1 MKIISN
7 KDKFH
12 IRSPDPLPKC
22 PIWAI
27 VDQDNFD
34 VAEEHKNL
42 SPELPEV
49 AALIPSASSNSSE
62 LSTIIRSLDEESLH
76 RSKKEIVVH
85 ESFTILPPSS
95 SRKHIFLPKDEF
107 DLLRHRPLFDHPL
120 PKEESQTDE
129 SDISDVEEDPLGFEK
144 VDSPPIEKR
153 PRSLDPPPKQ
163 QSDRH
168 FSSFSFVSQNGR
180 SGSHEVFGES
190 TDGVGTFVLLTQN
203 LNKHKKQKL
212 FSPIQ
217 YVPKTSLEQN
227 HQLGKFN
234 EPSQKRQKMAG
245 QVGMVFNGTI
255 DQRELGGSHLINV
268 AKNPEPAPIFN
279 NITQTPVV
287 PAFRRFMV
295 TLLDQRFCRIQRKRY
310 VRPNLQELQKNDTQ
324 HVYVKHFFFSDKEPY
339 SYQWVRKE
347 KDETGTVIQNS
358 LSALCSYCEGIQF
371 FDIRRSYY
379 ATHMALNHGV
389 YPNDYLTPEPLFA
402 GIYHTPRY
410 SRFGTI
416 DGTEERRCVV
426 CPACYDLF
434 DFEVGSI
441 GSGNLNLSSYLRHFK
456 DAHRSKRLEGYF
468 ALHKRHKSVE

>member
-1 MKIISN
+1 MNIISN

-27 VDQDNFD
+27 VDQDD
-34 VAEEHKNL
+34 CAGGEGHKNL
-42 SPELPEV
+42 SPELPKV
-49 AALIPSASSNSSE
+49 TALVPSASSNSSE
-62 LSTIIRSLDEESLH
+62 LSTIIRSLDEESLN
-76 RSKKEIVVH
+76 RSTKEIVVH

-95 SRKHIFLPKDEF
+95 SKKHIFLPKDEF
-107 DLLRHRPLFDHPL
+107 DLLKHRPLFNHPL

-129 SDISDVEEDPLGFEK
+129 SDISDVEVDPLGFEK

-153 PRSLDPPPKQ
+153 PPSLDPPQKLQ
-163 QSDRH
+163 LNCRFDN
-168 FSSFSFVSQNGR
+168 FSYVPQNR
-180 SGSHEVFGES
+180 SVSHEALGES
-190 TDGVGTFVLLTQN
+190 SNGAGAVVLLTQN
-203 LNKHKKQKL
+203 QNKHKKQKL

-217 YVPKTSLEQN
+217 YVPKTPLEQD
-227 HQLGKFN
+227 HQLGRSN
-234 EPSQKRQKMAG
+234 EPLQKRQKVSGLFDMDYN
-245 QVGMVFNGTI
+245 VTI
-255 DQRELGGSHLINV
+255 DQREFGGSHLINV
-268 AKNPEPAPIFN
+268 ARNPEPAPYFDEA
-279 NITQTPVV
+279 TQKPVV
-287 PAFRRFMV
+287 PAFRRYMV

-310 VRPNLQELQKNDTQ
+310 VRPNLQDLQKNDTQ

-347 KDETGTVIQNS
+347 KDETGRVIQNS
-358 LSALCSYCEGIQF
+358 RSALCSYCKDFQF

-379 ATHMALNHGV
+379 ATHMALYHGV

-410 SRFGTI
+410 SRLGTI

-434 DFEVGSI
+434 DFDVGGI
-441 GSGNLNLSSYLRHFK
+441 GSGNFNLFSYLRHFK

-468 ALHKRHKSVE
+468 ALHKRH